1 MSYEPAREIE
11 ELNRIFQLQKAN
23 SSPSNAPSYEERLD
37 RLSRIERLCRDNERE
52 ISAALEKDFGSR
64 NPDMTFL
71 ADIYPQL
78 SHARHAKAR
87 LKQWMKKE
95 RTPSGLLGLTGQ
107 RTYILHEPLGVV
119 GVMSP
124 FNAPVGLAFD
134 PAIDAIAA
142 GNSVMLR
149 ISENAPHAAELI
161 KSLVSAR
168 FKAEEMAVATGGLEV
183 SRAFAALPWDKLL
196 FTGGTEV
203 GKRILSAAAE
213 NLTPVILELGGKS
226 PCVILDDANV
236 AEAGM
241 KIARVRQMNA
251 GQVCVAGDYAL
262 LPERHLEAFIE
273 AVVRADREAYPS
285 ILDNGE
291 FTSVIHQAAYDR
303 LVGYIAEAEAHGC
316 RVVRSKPANEEV
328 PDPATRKLPLTL
340 VVNPADHL
348 KVSRNEAFGPI
359 LSVYTYA
366 ALDDAIAFVNGR
378 EKPLALYVFGRNR
391 RAIDKIIGST
401 SSGGVT
407 VNDLIL
413 HAGSETMG
421 FGGVGH
427 SGMGRYKGG
436 FIGYQAFSNPKSV
449 FEQGLLGRFMGFFFP
464 PFKSDRTRRM
474 LRRRVGL

>member
-1 MSYEPAREIE
+1 MPYEHAKELE
-11 ELNRIFQLQKAN
+11 ELNRIFQIQKA
-23 SSPSNAPSYEERLD
+23 STSPSNAPSYEQRLD
-37 RLSRIERLCRDNERE
+37 RLSRVERLCRDNVKE

-78 SHARHAKAR
+78 SHAKHAKAR
-87 LKQWMKKE
+87 LKKWMKKE

-149 ISENAPHAAELI
+149 ISESAPHAGELI
-161 KSLVSAR
+161 KSLVSAH
-168 FKAEEMAVATGGLEV
+168 FKSEEMAVATGGLEV
-183 SRAFAALPWDKLL
+183 SRAFAALPWDKLV

-251 GQVCVAGDYAL
+251 GQVCIAGDYAL
-262 LPERHLEAFIE
+262 LPERHLEAFID
-273 AVVRADREAYPS
+273 AVVETDREAYPT

-316 RVVRSKPANEEV
+316 RVVQSKPANEEV
-328 PDPATRKLPLTL
+328 PDPSTRKIPLTL
-340 VVNPADHL
+340 VINPADHL
-348 KVSRNEAFGPI
+348 NVSQNEAFGPI
-359 LSVYTYA
+359 LSVSYSD
-366 ALDDAIAFVNGR
+366 LDDAIALINGK
-378 EKPLALYVFGRNR
+378 EKPLALYVFGKNR
-391 RAIDKIIGST
+391 SAIDKIIGST

-427 SGMGRYKGG
+427 SGTGRYKGG

-449 FEQGLLGRFMGFFFP
+449 FEQGLMGRFMGFFFP